1 MAKVRNFLKRNLP
14 FQLFWGLVLA
24 TTVVES
30 LSSSSSLSKS
40 MKVAVIGTTGRLG
53 RETVVRLSK
62 KGIATRC
69 LLRHDCSQVTA
80 PPASLEQ
87 AQSKAQVAA
96 FLNTLPGVELV
107 AGDVT
112 DADSLKR
119 LLDADT
125 TACLAVYGPVMPKPW
140 FRSLFP
146 LFFPESAPTHPK
158 RVNYEGV
165 KNILSA
171 MEASAKCRRLVRI
184 TGKGEQPVRP
194 SNEPCMRS
202 FFSIVKQRRV

>member
-1 MAKVRNFLKRNLP
+1 
-14 FQLFWGLVLA
+14 
-24 TTVVES
+24 
-30 LSSSSSLSKS
+30 

-69 LLRHDCSQVTA
+69 LLRHDCSQIAA

-87 AQSKAQVAA
+87 AQSKAEVAA
-96 FLNTLPGVELV
+96 YLKTLPGVELV
-107 AGDVT
+107 PGDVT
-112 DADSLKR
+112 DADSLRR

-146 LFFPESAPTHPK
+146 FLYPESAPTHP
-158 RVNYEGV
+158 RQVNYQGV

-184 TGKGEQPVRP
+184 TGKGEQPVRR
-194 SNEPCMRS
+194 SRERCMR
-202 FFSIVKQRRV
+202 FFLSTVHQRRVLISHAVLFISLYSWMLYAMRTFSGLYFLF